1 MPDLESINQPINT
14 VYNPAGMLAFLGDLG
29 MVGVVGAAAVAG
41 IALVAGAT
49 VEAVKATMEWGLQLD
64 DVMDKIGGTTE
75 EAAGLKVIADAV
87 GMSVDDA
94 TRALN
99 LMGKNLENVN
109 GELGSSG
116 KALDELNIS
125 FKNSD
130 GTFRSSMDIFKDVAT
145 TLTAM
150 PDGLTKTRYEMEIFG
165 RSGAAMNDMLRLAAD
180 GGMQKF
186 IDQAKAMGLALSDT
200 QVAGIERLSEN
211 MNVMKDQFTGFSVII
226 GSAFIPAMQGVVTW
240 LGNMLTAVTPA
251 IQHFGEFLGILLG
264 VQGASGAAGGAVAA
278 ASGGGGAPTGYKEL
292 INYNFWAN
300 QPHPAGAVN
309 PYAAPGGTGGG
320 GSMGVPAGG
329 SALQGHGQSF
339 QMTGFELA
347 VKQFV
352 DGIKAVPWA
361 QVGKDFA
368 AGGKAVHDAMVYVD
382 THILHP
388 AQTLTNSPGFMTT
401 PQLISFT
408 NQSGLDFGKTL
419 RGSIAEFFQPKFD
432 DQWKKDADA
441 KLAYIT
447 AMNETRK
454 AAEDSKTTNA
464 QLRTAVINL
473 PGQIKSAM
481 AMSKK

>member
-29 MVGVVGAAAVAG
+29 TVGVVAMAAVAG
-41 IALVAGAT
+41 IAAVAGAT

-300 QPHPAGAVN
+300 QSHPAGAVN
-309 PYAAPGGTGGG
+309 PYAAPGSG
-320 GSMGVPAGG
+320 AGG
-329 SALQGHGQSF
+329 VMDVRGAQAAQKPF
-339 QMTGFELA
+339 VPTGFELA
-347 VKQFV
+347 VKSFV
-352 DGIKAVPWA
+352 DGIKAVNWA
-361 QVGKDFA
+361 QVGKDFNA
-368 AGGKAVHDAMVYVD
+368 AGAAVKEAIKFADNLIHPTLGLKPGGDSATMFADLKTQQVTIIDSLGKKI
-382 THILHP
+382 T
-388 AQTLTNSPGFMTT
+388 
-401 PQLISFT
+401 
-408 NQSGLDFGKTL
+408 DFF
-419 RGSIAEFFQPKFD
+419 APKFS
-432 DQWKKDADA
+432 DQWTKDAEA
-441 KLAYIT
+441 KLAYII

-481 AMSKK
+481 AVSKK